1 MVDGAPTF
9 ERYVL
14 SGCSGGGKSTLLAE
28 LGRRGYKTVS
38 EPGRKIVREEL
49 ETGGDAL
56 PWINPQAF
64 VDRAIEMSVAAF
76 DEVASHRGPVFFDR
90 SFIDAVSFAV
100 HQTGELSSDFTQL
113 VHQRRYAPTVFLVPP
128 WPEIFANDAERQTS
142 YEDAVAE
149 YERLLV
155 SFELFGY
162 AAVIVPKEPVEKRA
176 DFVLAAIGVSSR

>member
-1 MVDGAPTF
+1 MTL

-38 EPGRKIVREEL
+38 EPGRVIVREEL
-49 ETGGDAL
+49 EKGGDAL
-56 PWINPQAF
+56 PWTNPQAF
-64 VDRAIEMSVAAF
+64 ADRAIEMSVAAF
-76 DEVASHRGPVFFDR
+76 DEVASHHAPVFFDR
-90 SFIDAVSFAV
+90 SFIDAVSFIT
-100 HQTGELSSDFTQL
+100 HRMGKLSPDLTQL
-113 VHQRRYAPTVFLVPP
+113 VQQKRYAPTVFLVPP
-128 WPEIFANDAERQTS
+128 WPEIFVTDAERKTS

-162 AAVIVPKEPVEKRA
+162 TSVIVPKGSVDSRA
-176 DFVLAAIGVSSR
+176 EFVLDFIGER

>member
-1 MVDGAPTF
+1 VVDGATTL

-14 SGCSGGGKSTLLAE
+14 SGCSGGGKSTLVAE
-28 LGRRGYKTVS
+28 LDRRGYKTVS
-38 EPGRKIVREEL
+38 EPGREIVREEL
-49 ETGGDAL
+49 EKGGEAL

-64 VDRAIEMSVAAF
+64 VDRAVEMSVAAF

-100 HQTGELSSDFTQL
+100 HQTGELSPEFTQL
-113 VHQRRYAPTVFLVPP
+113 VHRRRYAPTVFLVPP
-128 WPEIFANDAERQTS
+128 WPEIFTKDAERQTG

-162 AAVIVPKEPVEKRA
+162 TAVVVPKGPVDSRA
-176 DFVLAAIGVSSR
+176 EFVLDFIGEH